1 MFRSSR
7 SKTIALAMLAL
18 TTFAAIPAAASS
30 HREAPAIAA
39 DPAIDATDLYAFVSP
54 DKPDTVTLIANYVP
68 LEAPYGGPNFFGFAD
83 WPAAQYE
90 IKVDNNGDAV
100 EDLTFLFQFRTETAN
115 DKTFLYNTGPITLAA
130 NGSKTPYAGLNVYQ
144 YYRVYLVRGAQ
155 KAGEKQALLLGEY
168 LPVAPIN
175 VGPKSIA
182 DYGSLANAAVRDV
195 KEGIRVFAGPRDDPF
210 FVNLGRTFDLLN
222 VDAVLPGGRD
232 EDAGKAPDHLRGF
245 NVHSIALQVPISL
258 LMGAGGTAA
267 TKAWPVPVD
276 DPSATIGVW
285 TTASRAKTWTLS
297 AGKRDASGDFV
308 QVSRLGMP
316 LVNEVV
322 IPRGEKDL
330 FNASE
335 PKGDGQFLSYV
346 QNPELAGVLKA
357 LFKLEVPANPRADL
371 VQVFLKGV
379 PKLTE
384 KGVPC
389 EYLRLNMAVPP
400 SVKPNRLGLLA
411 GQQDGFPNG
420 RRLGD
425 DVVDI
430 ALRVVAGALDPK
442 FNVAPNNQLGDT
454 VVKNDKPFLAS
465 FPYVAP
471 PTDGVNVAY

>member
-1 MFRSSR
+1 MFRSTR
-7 SKTIALAMLAL
+7 STRALVAAALLAATGGPL
-18 TTFAAIPAAASS
+18 LASS
-30 HREAPAIAA
+30 HREAPGIAA

-54 DKPDTVTLIANYVP
+54 DKTNTVTLIANYVP

-90 IKVDNNGDAV
+90 IHVDNNGDAV

-115 DKTFLYNTGPITLAA
+115 DKTFLYNTGPITV
-130 NGSKTPYAGLNVYQ
+130 GSDAKKPYAGLNVYQ
-144 YYRVYLVRGAQ
+144 YYRLYLVRGPQ

-168 LPVAPIN
+168 LPVAPNN
-175 VGPKSIA
+175 VGPKSIP
-182 DYGSLANAAVRDV
+182 DYGPLAAVRDV
-195 KEGIRVFAGPRDDPF
+195 KEGVRVFAGPRDDPF
-210 FVNLGRTFDLLN
+210 FINLGRTFDLLN
-222 VDAVLPGGRD
+222 VDPVLPGGRD
-232 EDAGKAPDHLRGF
+232 EDAGKAPDHLRNF
-245 NVHSIALQVPISL
+245 NVHSIALQVPIPL
-258 LMGAGGTAA
+258 LMGAGGKAA
-267 TKAWPVPVD
+267 TTAWPVPVD
-276 DPSATIGVW
+276 DPSAMIGVW
-285 TTASRAKTWTLS
+285 TTASRAKTWSLS
-297 AGKRDASGDFV
+297 ASKREASGDFV

-322 IPRGEKDL
+322 IPRGQKDI
-330 FNASE
+330 FNGSS
-335 PKGDGQFLSYV
+335 PKDDGQFLSYV
-346 QNPELAGVLKA
+346 TTPELAGVLNA
-357 LFKLEVPANPRADL
+357 LFKVKVPANPRSDL

-400 SVKPNRLGLLA
+400 SATPNRLGLLA

-454 VVKNDKPFLAS
+454 VVKNDKPFLAN
-465 FPYVAP
+465 FPYLAP
-471 PTDGVNVAY
+471 PTDGVTVAY